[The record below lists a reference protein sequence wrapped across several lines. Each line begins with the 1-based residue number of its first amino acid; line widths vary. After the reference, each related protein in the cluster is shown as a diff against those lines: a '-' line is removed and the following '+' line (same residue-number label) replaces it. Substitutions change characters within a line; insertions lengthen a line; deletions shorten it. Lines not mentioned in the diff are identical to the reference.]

1 MDRLDKE
8 KLWQRC
14 QSFHGHVCGGLLT
27 GFLASLYASE
37 LLDLGISK
45 DEEIVCISENDT
57 CAVDAVQVVLGCTV
71 GKGNLLFHM
80 TGKLAFSF
88 YSRETG
94 KSVRLGGKQTAC
106 ALRRVIPEK
115 SAVGKRAGDA
125 PDKKIVINALRGIEA
140 PDACAEL
147 GVRGISAARKKTSVG
162 RVDRNGRAAFR
173 TAFDTFHG
181 AGKNPRMTPQQGF
194 LAPFP
199 EIQRSFTHTKHL
211 SGCLSTIS

>member
-8 KLWQRC
+8 NLWQLC

-37 LLDLGISK
+37 LLDLGISQ

-94 KSVRLGGKQTAC
+94 KSVRLIRTGMLPDPRTIDVIDYCMNNPYSDVFTVKDT
-106 ALRRVIPEK
+106 VIPLPERARIFDAYICDNCGEK
-115 SAVGKRAGDA
+115 TGANWIHLQNGKKLC
-125 PDKKIVINALRGIEA
+125 PDCYVKY
-140 PDACAEL
+140 
-147 GVRGISAARKKTSVG
+147 
-162 RVDRNGRAAFR
+162 DRFR
-173 TAFDTFHG
+173 
-181 AGKNPRMTPQQGF
+181 
-194 LAPFP
+194 
-199 EIQRSFTHTKHL
+199 I
-211 SGCLSTIS
+211 